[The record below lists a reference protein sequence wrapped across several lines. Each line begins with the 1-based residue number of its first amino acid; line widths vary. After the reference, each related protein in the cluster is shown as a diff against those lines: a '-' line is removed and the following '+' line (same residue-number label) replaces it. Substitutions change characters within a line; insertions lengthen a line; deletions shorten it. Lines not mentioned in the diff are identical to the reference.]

1 MEQSKLIS
9 GIIAKFKIAYP
20 YYFKTLT
27 TEEVVGMFNMYQSQ
41 IVGYKPEI
49 IIGAIDEIIKKS
61 KFMPSIAE
69 ILEECESQLKNY
81 SYAISEKMKDDG
93 YFKRG
98 SYGELD
104 KNQELRNYEKATLW
118 LSKKIIPQWLLKDM
132 MAYGYENKFL
142 LPSKDENK
150 KKIGSGKK
158 DVRLLES

>member
-69 ILEECESQLKNY
+69 ILEKLPTLDFVKNTLKRAKAVTTLEEIGLSNDIKQNSIRVSPY
-81 SYAISEKMKDDG
+81 VRSRLTLMRISKM
-93 YFKRG
+93 
-98 SYGELD
+98 
-104 KNQELRNYEKATLW
+104 
-118 LSKKIIPQWLLKDM
+118 
-132 MAYGYENKFL
+132 
-142 LPSKDENK
+142 
-150 KKIGSGKK
+150 
-158 DVRLLES
+158 LEY